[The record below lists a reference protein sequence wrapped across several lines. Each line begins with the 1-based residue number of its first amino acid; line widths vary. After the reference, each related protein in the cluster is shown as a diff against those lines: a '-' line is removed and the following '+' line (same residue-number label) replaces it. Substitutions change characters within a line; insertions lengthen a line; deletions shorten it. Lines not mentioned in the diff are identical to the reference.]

1 MFGCLECP
9 GMAGATSSDALG
21 PDRGVLPTMTKSTC
35 TPYIEGELREVRVAR
50 MRFYADGQLE
60 ITGELKVFQQYEN

>member
-1 MFGCLECP
+1 MFWWLECP
-9 GMAGATSSDALG
+9 GRAGARSSSALG
-21 PDRGVLPTMTKSTC
+21 PNRGVLPTTTKSTC

-50 MRFYADGQLE
+50 MRFNADGQLE

>member
-1 MFGCLECP
+1 
-9 GMAGATSSDALG
+9 
-21 PDRGVLPTMTKSTC
+21 MTKSTC